1 MRSLLQLLPFTLP
14 YRRRVLLAGLAL
26 LAAATATLSVPLAF
40 RHLIDAGF
48 GAAPDVDGPFI
59 ALFALAVLLALATAL
74 RFYMVSWL
82 GERITADLRT
92 AIYRRVLSQDA
103 LFFETLKTG
112 EVLSRLTTDTALIQT
127 LLGTS
132 ISLGL
137 RNTLLGS
144 GALLMM
150 LITEAKLALLVIGLL
165 LLTVLPVILI
175 GRRVRR
181 LSRASQDRIADASA
195 LAGETLSAIQTVQA
209 FNRAPWETGRFE
221 HAANLAFDSAARR
234 VRARALLTAVAIV
247 LAFGAIVFVLRTGAS
262 AVIAGELSAGLL
274 AQFILY
280 AALLAGAIGALAE
293 VLGDVQRAAGAA
305 ERLLDLLNSQPH
317 IRDDD
322 ARREDLIPNPAGGP
336 AARPRQSGAREPS
349 HTAPAQTRSTSPSGE
364 SGAAARIE
372 FRAVDFCYP
381 SRGQPALEGLSF
393 TVAPGETVALVGPSG
408 AGKTTVFQLLLRF
421 RDPDCGHILLDG
433 MDLRA
438 LGLERLR
445 SRIGVVSQDSTVFS
459 IDVMEN
465 IRYGRL
471 DASDE
476 EVREAARAAH
486 ALEFIERLPQRWS
499 TALGERGVRLSGG
512 QRQRIA
518 IARALLR
525 NPALLLLDEATSA
538 LDAESERAVQAALET
553 AMHGRTTLVIAHR
566 LATVRHAD
574 RILVLDR
581 GRLVEAGSHDALFA
595 AGGLYARL
603 ASMQFD
609 AAREIALP

>member
-26 LAAATATLSVPLAF
+26 VAAAAATLSVPLAF

-221 HAANLAFDSAARR
+221 RAADLAFESAARR

-247 LAFGAIVFVLRTGAS
+247 LAFAAIVFVLRTGAS
-262 AVIAGELSAGLL
+262 AVLAGELSAGLL

-305 ERLLDLLNSQPH
+305 ERLLDLLNTQPH
-317 IRDDD
+317 IGDDG
-322 ARREDLIPNPAGGP
+322 AKREDLMRNSTEGP
-336 AARPRQSGAREPS
+336 AAKPSKSDARELL
-349 HTAPAQTRSTSPSGE
+349 HTAPVETESTNPWGE
-364 SGAAARIE
+364 SSAAAQIE
-372 FRAVDFCYP
+372 FQAVDFCYP
-381 SRGQPALEGLSF
+381 SRSQPAIEGLSF

-421 RDPDCGHILLDG
+421 RDPDSGRILIDG
-433 MDLRA
+433 RDLRA
-438 LGLERLR
+438 LSLERLR

-499 TALGERGVRLSGG
+499 TSLGERGVRLSGG

-553 AMHGRTTLVIAHR
+553 AMRGRTTLVIAHR

-581 GRLVEAGSHDALFA
+581 GRLVEAGSHDELFA

-609 AAREIALP
+609 ATREIALP